1 MFFRDIS
8 RKMCNNQL
16 ISRAIPQVP
25 HVRTTETEPQMVQ
38 SFYMMQEEL
47 VDIYGKGSKIFY

>member
-1 MFFRDIS
+1 
-8 RKMCNNQL
+8 MCNNQL

-47 VDIYGKGSKIFY
+47 VDICGKGSKIFY